1 MRLTPKQNDV
11 YQFIF
16 NYNHSK
22 GRPPTQI
29 EIQEEFQFKSLGSV
43 QRYLKYL
50 KEAGYIES
58 NWNQRRGI
66 VPLKGSTTSETTSLI
81 ELPLLGD
88 IAAGDPILALEHPN
102 ETLTIPPF
110 MIQGRGKFFALKVQG
125 DSMIEAGIF
134 DQDFIIAKYQ
144 QTANT
149 GEKIVAVVDGEAT
162 LKSFFP
168 HEDHIQ
174 LRPANANYK
183 DIIVSPGQ
191 DFKIAGILHGL
202 IRSYGN

>member
-16 NYNHSK
+16 NYSQSK

-29 EIQEEFQFKSLGSV
+29 EIQEEFEFKSLGSV

-50 KEAGYIES
+50 KEAGYIKN

-66 VPLKGSTTSETTSLI
+66 TPLKKSNNCETTSSI
-81 ELPLLGD
+81 EIPLFGD
-88 IAAGDPILALEHPN
+88 IAAGDPILALENPE
-102 ETLTIPPF
+102 ETLSIPPS
-110 MIQGRGKFFALKVQG
+110 MIQRRGKFFALRVQG
-125 DSMIEAGIF
+125 DSMIEDGIF

-149 GEKIVAVVDGEAT
+149 GDKIVAVVDGEAT
-162 LKSFFP
+162 LKVFFP
-168 HEDHIQ
+168 QQDHIQ
-174 LRPANANYK
+174 LRPANTNYK
-183 DIIVSPGQ
+183 NIIVSPDQ